1 MNGRV
6 RSVRTGHRTAFV
18 VASVLVVGFLAGIPA
33 ASAVAFTG
41 GLSPTIIAGGA
52 DLNGDGVVNGR
63 DDSNE
68 FFGDTSIIDGHL
80 DCDTWGA
87 TKNAGTAGSGTI
99 TAADDCTLLGYDGT
113 ASGVT
118 ISVTDGVFGW
128 PSGTALPTVYPDPA
142 TPFNPGVAGAKFAWS
157 TIGGLVDSN
166 GDEKI
171 DGEDCHFG
179 LIGETVD
186 AGFGE
191 PTDGADVLGNLG
203 ANQCGFAT
211 APAVADNGKVDLNN
225 SVTIDSS
232 DTCTNGCFFG
242 HNVTSGIVQGGG
254 AAPTITSFT
263 PTAGPVGTTV
273 TITGTNLTGATS
285 VKFNGVS
292 ATITSNTATQIVT
305 KVPTGATTGPITVT
319 TASGTAT
326 SATNFTVTG
335 PPHARS
341 ISLRLRDS
349 LVARGK
355 VSVTDAFAACADTVS
370 VKVQKRVSGH
380 WRTVK
385 STTTSSTGGYRTHLR
400 NRHGRYRS
408 VAPVVTKGMDTCGRA
423 VSPTRRH

>member
-1 MNGRV
+1 
-6 RSVRTGHRTAFV
+6 
-18 VASVLVVGFLAGIPA
+18 
-33 ASAVAFTG
+33 
-41 GLSPTIIAGGA
+41 
-52 DLNGDGVVNGR
+52 
-63 DDSNE
+63 
-68 FFGDTSIIDGHL
+68 
-80 DCDTWGA
+80 
-87 TKNAGTAGSGTI
+87 
-99 TAADDCTLLGYDGT
+99 
-113 ASGVT
+113 VT

-166 GDEKI
+166 GDETI

-191 PTDGADVLGNLG
+191 PTDGTDVLGNLG

-211 APAVADNGKVDLNN
+211 APDVADNGKVDLNS
-225 SVTIDSS
+225 SVTINSS